1 MNLGWIYILYS
12 LPFHMNHTQICI
24 LFFHFFVLCLRFRP
38 SFIMIVRCNT
48 VQFNGLSQMS
58 VMYATSPPRVG
69 ALTACQ
75 LYNEIRWEEEVIM
88 RTKRSSNTS
97 LIHKHVIAWLGLCR
111 IVSFG
116 RGWRPIWCC
125 CQDDDDEYN
134 TATHIVK
141 ASRNCC
147 RRLKITTSPDFTS
160 FIAPSYPSYGITYRR
175 PHWHTHKSA
184 TRAIKNS
191 LQCVFQQKIHFN
203 FETNF
208 LNV

>member
-1 MNLGWIYILYS
+1 MYWQQLKLIRRLVTQIFIHFNEGMKEWMNLGWIYILYS

-88 RTKRSSNTS
+88 RTNGSSNTS
-97 LIHKHVIAWLGLCR
+97 IIHKHIIAWLGLCR
-111 IVSFG
+111 IVSIG
-116 RGWRPIWCC
+116 G
-125 CQDDDDEYN
+125 DDGQFDVAVRTTTTN
-134 TATHIVK
+134 TTQQP
-141 ASRNCC
+141 
-147 RRLKITTSPDFTS
+147 TS
-160 FIAPSYPSYGITYRR
+160 
-175 PHWHTHKSA
+175 
-184 TRAIKNS
+184 
-191 LQCVFQQKIHFN
+191 
-203 FETNF
+203 
-208 LNV
+208 